1 MPVIESNVRH
11 AKIKI
16 KSKHFLS
23 LLVILIFMLLL
34 HYPVFKIRS
43 FMPKDDWK
51 PLKLTIEEPLH
62 PQIEKNQADFGCLNM
77 NWEWRLGRFTPVY
90 SIVQSGEAFLF
101 RKSPGLWQ
109 IETLLIGLISAFLLY
124 TILIKIGFD
133 PWISLLGCLWFLSRG
148 LDLWSEKQIQEE
160 LGLLFLFLSLF
171 FIVQGAKKINSGKWD
186 AAGLIFIF
194 LAGLTKETFVFLI
207 PALVIVKLYLSYSR
221 DPGLSYRQ
229 TIKQERSFIIPAALL
244 FLAQA
249 SVVYYALHHGPYSQG
264 LVGKLSEFSFSKS
277 FIMIIKEAPFLSYFL
292 PALGIIFLFP
302 SLGKNRSLRNTG
314 LLVLLFL
321 VFWIA
326 PQMYIFKN
334 TGFTLHYFY
343 PAIIAFIVINC
354 IGLKV
359 LKNRRSGAVKVLYVM
374 ILVFSFL
381 TVIFI
386 FPRTRNYTEQKA
398 AEANAYNRAKD
409 YIIGNAKAD
418 SSVLIVFNKP
428 WWGLGISFLVDL
440 SREKFYFP
448 VYRDFAFDEN
458 VDSDRS
464 VKRQISADLLSRYLL
479 PFVPDK
485 AEEIDIIFST
495 YPRERSLVYL
505 SSFQDRP
512 WFKRKEW
519 TVQVFKERFK
529 KRNFSLKNL
538 ILMDLSWKRT
548 AVFTILVRK
557 RSL

>member
-1 MPVIESNVRH
+1 MCAVESNVRH
-11 AKIKI
+11 TKI

-23 LLVILIFMLLL
+23 LLIILLFMLLL
-34 HYPVFKIRS
+34 HYPVLKIQG

-51 PLKLTIEEPLH
+51 PLKLTIKEPLH
-62 PQIEKNQADFGCLNM
+62 PQIEKNRENFGCLNM

-90 SIVQSGEAFLF
+90 SIVQAGEAFLF
-101 RKSPGLWQ
+101 QNSPGLWQ

-124 TILIKIGFD
+124 TILIKAGFD

-171 FIVQGAKKINSGKWD
+171 FIVLGARKKNSRKWD
-186 AAGLIFIF
+186 AAGLVFIF

-207 PALVIVKLYLSYSR
+207 PALIIVKLYLSYSG
-221 DPGLSYRQ
+221 DPGLSIRH

-244 FLAQA
+244 FLIQA
-249 SVVYYALHHGPYSQG
+249 GVVYYVLHHGPYSQG
-264 LVGKLSEFSFSKS
+264 LVGKLSEFSFSTS
-277 FIMIIKEAPFLSYFL
+277 FSMIIKEAPFLSFFL

-302 SLGKNRSLRNTG
+302 SIWKHRNIRNTA

-321 VFWIA
+321 ILWIA

-343 PAIIAFIVINC
+343 PAVIGFIVLNC

-359 LKNRRSGAVKVLYVM
+359 LKDQRSGAVRILYGM

-381 TVIFI
+381 SVIHV
-386 FPRTRNYTEQKA
+386 FPRTRNYAEQKA
-398 AEANAYNRAKD
+398 AEANAYNQAKD
-409 YIIGNAKAD
+409 YIIEKARAD

-428 WWGLGISFLVDL
+428 WWGMGITFLVDL
-440 SREKFYFP
+440 SREKFYVP
-448 VYRDFAFDEN
+448 VYRDFAFDDT
-458 VDSDRS
+458 VDRNRS
-464 VKRQISADLLSRYLL
+464 VKRQISAELLSRYLL
-479 PFVPDK
+479 PLIPDH
-485 AEEIDIIFST
+485 AAEIDVIFST
-495 YPRERSLVYL
+495 YPGERSVRYL
-505 SSFQDRP
+505 LSFQDRP

-519 TVQVFKERFK
+519 TIQVFKEHFK
-529 KRNFSLKNL
+529 KRYFSLKNL
-538 ILMDLSWKRT
+538 ISMDLSSEHA
-548 AVFTILVRK
+548 AVFTVLVRK
-557 RSL
+557 RSS

>member
-11 AKIKI
+11 AKIK
-16 KSKHFLS
+16 SKHFLA
-23 LLVILIFMLLL
+23 LLIILLFMLLL
-34 HYPVFKIRS
+34 HYPVLKIQG

-62 PQIEKNQADFGCLNM
+62 PQIKKNRENFGCLNM

-101 RKSPGLWQ
+101 KNSPRLWQ
-109 IETLLIGLISAFLLY
+109 IETLLIGFISAFLLY
-124 TILIKIGFD
+124 TILIKAGFD

-171 FIVQGAKKINSGKWD
+171 FIVLGARKKNSGKWD

-207 PALVIVKLYLSYSR
+207 PALILCKVYLSYSR
-221 DPGLSYRQ
+221 DPDLPIRH
-229 TIKQERSFIIPAALL
+229 TIKQEKSFIIPAALL
-244 FLAQA
+244 FLIQA
-249 SVVYYALHHGPYSQG
+249 SVVYYVLHHGPYSQG

-277 FIMIIKEAPFLSYFL
+277 FTMITKEAPFLSFFL

-302 SLGKNRSLRNTG
+302 SLWKNKTIRNKGSL
-314 LLVLLFL
+314 LLLFL

-343 PAIIAFIVINC
+343 PAVIGFIVINC

-359 LKNRRSGAVKVLYVM
+359 LKDQQSGVVRILYVM

-381 TVIFI
+381 SVIHV
-386 FPRTRNYTEQKA
+386 FPRTRNYAEQKA

-409 YIIGNAKAD
+409 YIIEKAKAE
-418 SSVLIVFNKP
+418 SSVLIVFKKP
-428 WWGLGISFLVDL
+428 WWGMGITFLVDL

-448 VYRDFAFDEN
+448 VYRDFAFDET
-458 VDSDRS
+458 DAIDRS
-464 VKRQISADLLSRYLL
+464 VKRKISADLLSRYLP
-479 PFVPDK
+479 PFVLDE
-485 AEEIDIIFST
+485 AAEIDIIFST
-495 YPRERSLVYL
+495 YPRERSLAYL

-512 WFKRKEW
+512 WFKREEW
-519 TVQVFKERFK
+519 TVKVFKEHFK
-529 KRNFSLKNL
+529 KRNFNLKNL
-538 ILMDLSWKRT
+538 TSMDLSREQ
-548 AVFTILVRK
+548 AVVFTVLVRK
-557 RSL
+557 GSL